1 MILSVVRELLLPVM
15 LTGESEERDRLFL
28 TLTAQPCHS

>member
-1 MILSVVRELLLPVM
+1 MILSVVRELPVM